1 MLIRARNRSTLPS
14 MHHLCPH
21 PHFQTNRLAGL
32 AISIPKLLFIP
43 NVAFLLRG
51 TTPTPPKAA
60 KVDGL
65 GGSFAGLIANPCKFA
80 GVKY

>member
-1 MLIRARNRSTLPS
+1 MLIRVALPS
-14 MHHLCPH
+14 PPCTISVRIA
-21 PHFQTNRLAGL
+21 HFQTNRLAGL

-65 GGSFAGLIANPCKFA
+65 GGSFAGLIANPCRFE